1 MVEHVTLV
9 LGVLIVYLVASM
21 WGIFIGECI
30 YDHCISDS

>member
-1 MVEHVTLV
+1 MFERVTLV

-30 YDHCISDS
+30 YNHRISDS